1 MSNCLESCESAVQP
15 LIFVASYNTGL
26 RTQIIMVSLGMLFAI
41 IQDGVYFVHN
51 RRVRNGQHRPKDGSA
66 PYIYT
71 L

>member
-1 MSNCLESCESAVQP
+1 
-15 LIFVASYNTGL
+15 
-26 RTQIIMVSLGMLFAI
+26 MVSLGMLFAI

-51 RRVRNGQHRPKDGSA
+51 RRVRNGQHRPKDGSE